1 MPVANAGS
9 NASAMISTAS
19 AKAFSASS
27 CSRARSISSPN
38 SPSYLARMLP
48 TRLLAAASASAS
60 SRARKCDTAFTR

>member
-1 MPVANAGS
+1 M
-9 NASAMISTAS
+9 SAICRNRLRSLLS
-19 AKAFSASS
+19 SVRRFFFSASS
-27 CSRARSISSPN
+27 SARSISSPN